1 MLVELLGFG
10 LVMLF
15 REKAWDIL
23 VIAHYVTAH
32 VVLMSSV
39 QKLINK

>member
-1 MLVELLGFG
+1 
-10 LVMLF
+10 MLF

-32 VVLMSSV
+32 VVLMGSV